1 MNLTNESLLPRFAIQ
16 KPVTVIMTLTAFLV
30 VGYLA
35 FTQIAVELMP
45 SGFVRPFLG
54 VWVPYPNSNP
64 EEVEDQIAKPIEEQ
78 IQTISGVRHVRT
90 NSFDD
95 GCWTFVEFSQGT
107 DMDLAYSQLRDRM
120 DRVKSELPEDVE
132 RVYVRKWSDDD
143 DPVLWLALIQK
154 EEIEDPY
161 FLVEQHLQKPLERV
175 DGVAKVEIWGAEEKS
190 VLIHINQ
197 NLVKTYKI
205 NLYNVIEKLRQDN
218 FAVSSGYVTEG
229 SRKIFVRSLG
239 KFRTL
244 EDIQNLPIRGS
255 DIRLKDIASVVYDVP
270 EHRWRNKIDGK
281 KGIAIG
287 VFKESSANTVS
298 LCAEVLALLNQQIQ
312 SDPRTQVFEM
322 QILFNQGEMISESI
336 NNLQNSALWGGLFA
350 LGVIYFFL
358 RRFRMTVIVTIAI
371 PLSILISLTV
381 LYFIGWTL
389 NLITMMGL
397 MVSVGMVVDNS
408 IVVLENIYRKRTEG
422 RLNQDAALFGASEVS
437 LAVTMA
443 TLTTIVVF
451 LPLILMNDEIG
462 FRFYMLRIG
471 LPVIISLL
479 ASLMVAMI
487 FIPLA
492 ATRIL
497 SQKTVK
503 EPKVIHL
510 TNQFYG
516 RILQWVLTHRI
527 ESFVIFVAIIASM
540 FFAASKA
547 KYKSGMQGNIND
559 FGLFFDLPENYTL
572 DDVER
577 VIQAT
582 EDSVMAKKDRYGVKT
597 INSRYSHD
605 WARVRVFLLPAEDT
619 EWYSSIVNGARLVFG
634 NPRPKVLNR
643 DEVIEDLN
651 KRLPQ
656 FPGVKI
662 RQGWHQ
668 DSGGEDA
675 SLTLSL
681 YGDDTNRLALLSKE
695 VERRL
700 SLIDE
705 IISVETDRE
714 RGSDEIRLQIKRDQ
728 AKKYGI
734 SPSMISGT
742 IQYALRGI
750 PLPKY
755 HTAEKEIDIHIQL
768 REDDRKNLHQLKNL
782 TFFTQQGKE
791 VPLDALVNIYV
802 QKGFGEIHRE
812 NGKTYLSVK
821 ANTTK
826 DNLKVLFE
834 KVDAAMKDFKMPYG
848 YSWTKG
854 REFQNMQESSENQLF
869 ALILSGTFVFLLM
882 GVLFESFVL
891 PLSVILA
898 IPFSFV
904 GAYWLMYLTGTPIDT
919 MSQIG
924 FVILVGVV
932 VNNAIVLI
940 DLINRLRYEGIPR
953 YEAIIQAG
961 AQRFRPILMTA
972 FTTIGGLVPMALGK
986 SSMMGNSYAPM
997 GRTIIGGLL
1006 TSTILSLVAVPWAY
1020 TLFDDMRNYFMK
1032 IAAVHWIRS
1041 RPSTEAPETGFAKI
1055 N

>member
-1 MNLTNESLLPRFAIQ
+1 MKLTKESLLPRFSIN
-16 KPVTVIMTLTAFLV
+16 KPVTVIMTLTALLV
-30 VGYLA
+30 VGYIA

-45 SGFVRPFLG
+45 AGFVAPYLG
-54 VWVPYPNSNP
+54 VYIPYPNSNP
-64 EEVEDQIAKPIEEQ
+64 QEVEEQIAKPIEEQ
-78 IQTISGVRHVRT
+78 IQTIGGVRNVRT
-90 NSFDD
+90 NSFSN
-95 GCWTFVEFSQGT
+95 GCWTFIEFSQDT

-120 DRVKSELPEDVE
+120 DRVKTELPEDVE
-132 RVYVRKWSDDD
+132 RLYVRKWSDDD
-143 DPVLWLALIQK
+143 EPVLWLALIQK

-161 FLVEQHLQKPLERV
+161 FLVEQHIQKPLERI

-205 NLYNVIEKLRQDN
+205 NLYEIIQKLREDN
-218 FAVSSGYVTEG
+218 FTISSGYVTEG
-229 SRKIFVRSLG
+229 DRKIFVRSLG

-244 EDIQNLPIRGS
+244 QDIQNLPVRGT
-255 DIRLKDIASVVYDVP
+255 DLKLKDIANVVYDIP
-270 EHRWRNKIDGK
+270 ERRWRNKIDGK

-287 VFKESSANTVS
+287 VFKESMANTVE
-298 LCAEVLALLNQQIQ
+298 LCTEVFGVLDQKIKQ
-312 SDPRTQVFEM
+312 DPQLSSFEM
-322 QILFNQGEMISESI
+322 QVLFNQGELISDSVK
-336 NNLQNSALWGGLFA
+336 NLQKSAAWGGFFA
-350 LGVIYFFL
+350 LSIIFFFL

-371 PLSILISLTV
+371 PLSVMISLTV

-389 NLITMMGL
+389 NLVTMMGL
-397 MVSVGMVVDNS
+397 MVSIGMVVDNS

-422 RLNQDAALFGASEVS
+422 LNDRQAALTGSSEVS
-437 LAVTMA
+437 LAVIMA

-471 LPVIISLL
+471 LPVIFSLL
-479 ASLMVAMI
+479 ASLLVAMI

-497 SQKTVK
+497 SKK
-503 EPKVIHL
+503 EVREP
-510 TNQFYG
+510 
-516 RILQWVLTHRI
+516 RIIGLSNRLYLRRLKWVLGHRI
-527 ESFVIFVAIIASM
+527 ESFVILMVIIGSM
-540 FFAASKA
+540 FFAASHA
-547 KYKSGMQGNIND
+547 KYKPGMQGNIND
-559 FGLFFDLPENYTL
+559 FGLFFDLPENYTI

-577 VIQAT
+577 VLQAT
-582 EDSVMAKKDRYGVKT
+582 EDSVLVKRTLYGVKT
-597 INSRYSHD
+597 LNSRYSHN
-605 WARVRVFLLPAEDT
+605 WARLRVFLLPPSDT
-619 EWYSSIVNGARLVFG
+619 EWYSFIVIGARKIFG
-634 NPRPKVLNR
+634 LEKADILTR

-651 KRLPQ
+651 KRLPK

-662 RQGWHQ
+662 RQGWHGE
-668 DSGGEDA
+668 SGGDDA
-675 SLTLSL
+675 SLSIVL
-681 YGDDTNRLALLSKE
+681 YGDDTNRLSVLSQE

-700 SLIDE
+700 SLIGE
-705 IISVETDRE
+705 ILSVETDRE
-714 RGSDEIRLQIKRDQ
+714 QGSDEIRLQIKRDQ

-734 SPSMISGT
+734 SPSVISGT

-755 HTAEKEIDIHIQL
+755 HTEEKEIDIHIQL
-768 REDDRKNLHQLKNL
+768 REEDRQNLHQLKNL
-782 TFFTQQGKE
+782 TFFTQFGKE
-791 VPLDALVNIYV
+791 VPLDALVNV
-802 QKGFGEIHRE
+802 VVKKGFGEIHRE

-826 DNLKVLFE
+826 DNMKTLFE

-848 YSWTKG
+848 YSWSKG
-854 REFQNMQESSENQLF
+854 REFRNMRESSESQLF

-904 GAYWLMYLTGTPIDT
+904 GAYWLMFLTGTPIDT

-940 DLINRLRYEGIPR
+940 DLINRLRNEGMNR
-953 YEAIIQAG
+953 YEAMLLAG
-961 AQRFRPILMTA
+961 TQRFRPILMTA
-972 FTTIGGLVPMALGK
+972 FTTIGGLLPMALGK
-986 SSMMGNSYAPM
+986 ANMMGIAYAPM

-1020 TLFDDMRNYFMK
+1020 TLFDDMRNYFK
-1032 IAAVHWIRS
+1032 KFIAVYLVREGDKVANLEYLKS
-1041 RPSTEAPETGFAKI
+1041 E
-1055 N
+1055 